1 MSAISPLPAVQ
12 AAACPMLNTSDA
24 NEQHIAYEVLLLA
37 IMKEIAA
44 LPDGAQHLANIEQCC
59 TRLLGDSVH
68 GESSRIVAALVCAA
82 QPPQ

>member
-1 MSAISPLPAVQ
+1 MSANSPLPAVQ

-24 NEQHIAYEVLLLA
+24 SEQHIAHEVLLLA
-37 IMKEIAA
+37 IMKEIAV

-59 TRLLGDSVH
+59 ARLLGDNVH
-68 GESSRIVAALVCAA
+68 GEASCIVAALVYAA